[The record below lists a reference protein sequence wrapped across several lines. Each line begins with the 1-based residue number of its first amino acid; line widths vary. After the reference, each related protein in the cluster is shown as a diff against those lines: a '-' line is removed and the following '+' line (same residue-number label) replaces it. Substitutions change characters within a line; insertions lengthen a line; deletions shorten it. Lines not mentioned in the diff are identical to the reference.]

1 MASLS
6 TEELGDIP
14 DFMTDPD
21 AVLHDSEAEW
31 RYSRPPDYTRTRKYF
46 AETRRYNHKAGSLE
60 ALIENLVK
68 NWEIEASFKT
78 RLADWRTVDVS
89 QYTFAINGLDPC
101 SAEYMLRVGT
111 YNAII
116 TPCEYYDPTHS
127 DFASSHKTFKR
138 MMPTFAW
145 EVVEVYSGPPVVS
158 FKWRHWGE
166 MKNDYVGWNVAGEK
180 VTVKPSDRPIDI
192 EGVTVVHLN
201 DKSQI
206 IKLKTWFDSNEIFK
220 QMDPE
225 RRALREP
232 AVREGQ
238 VYDYSAASGP
248 AAINGGIIDAGL
260 PQAAGCPM
268 MTTSGRRAPGGDDND
283 DKGIPELNAE

>member
-1 MASLS
+1 MASFS
-6 TEELGDIP
+6 TEQLADIP
-14 DFMTDPD
+14 DYMTDPD
-21 AVLHDSEAEW
+21 AVLHDTAEW
-31 RYSRPPDYTRTRKYF
+31 RYGRPPDYTRTRKYF
-46 AETRRYNHKAGSLE
+46 EETRRSSHAAGSLP

-78 RLADWRTVDVS
+78 KLADWRTVDCS
-89 QYTFAINGLDPC
+89 QYTFAINGLEPC

-158 FKWRHWGE
+158 FKWRHWGQ

-180 VTVKPSDRPIDI
+180 VTIKPSDKPIDI
-192 EGVTVVHLN
+192 EGVTVAHLN
-201 DKSQI
+201 SKSQI
-206 IKLKTWFDSNEIFK
+206 VKLKTWFDSNEIFK
-220 QMDPE
+220 QMDPD
-225 RRALREP
+225 RKAVREP
-232 AVREGQ
+232 AVKEGEA
-238 VYDYSAASGP
+238 YDYSAESGP
-248 AAINGGIIDAGL
+248 AAINGGIIDAN
-260 PQAAGCPM
+260 PMQSCPIM
-268 MTTSGRRAPGGDDND
+268 SGRFASGDGDD
-283 DKGIPELNAE
+283 GIPELNAE